1 MKKASASMTLAAA
14 VVVIAALLLV
24 GCHQKKHEVG
34 TMPSA
39 EQAKAEVDTTK
50 EDTIKAFYERMM
62 RWKVLHGGMSRWESD
77 K

>member
-1 MKKASASMTLAAA
+1 MKNITKSIILAVAEAA
-14 VVVIAALLLV
+14 KAALLLS

-62 RWKVLHGGMSRWESD
+62 RWKVLNGGDEQVGER
-77 K
+77 

>member
-1 MKKASASMTLAAA
+1 MKNSPSSKILVAT
-14 VVVIAALLLV
+14 VVALAALLLA

-62 RWKVLHGGMSRWESD
+62 RWKVLNGGDEQVGER
-77 K
+77 

>member
-1 MKKASASMTLAAA
+1 MAAL
-14 VVVIAALLLV
+14 AALLLT

-62 RWKVLHGGMSRWESD
+62 RWRVLHGGMSKWESD

>member
-1 MKKASASMTLAAA
+1 MKNSPSSKILVAT
-14 VVVIAALLLV
+14 VVALAALLLA

-34 TMPSA
+34 TMTSV

-62 RWKVLHGGMSRWESD
+62 RWKVLNRGDEQVGER
-77 K
+77 

>member
-1 MKKASASMTLAAA
+1 MKNSPSSKILVAT
-14 VVVIAALLLV
+14 VVALAALLLA

-62 RWKVLHGGMSRWESD
+62 L
-77 K
+77 

>member
-1 MKKASASMTLAAA
+1 MKNSPSSKILVAT
-14 VVVIAALLLV
+14 VVALAALLLA

-62 RWKVLHGGMSRWESD
+62 RWKVLNGWDEQVGER
-77 K
+77 